1 MKLFERR
8 QFICSNKESDMS
20 EESLFTTERKTKILE
35 ILQLQNKVT
44 VAKLASEFGVS
55 GATIRS
61 DLRQMHARGLIIRTH
76 GGAMQKISTNM
87 ELSADQKLDWNLEQK
102 KRIAEAAL
110 QLISD
115 GNSIILDTGTTT
127 LELAKLLYRKGDLTV
142 ITNDLEIALTLEKH
156 PSAKIYV
163 LGGLIRKMFH
173 CTLSL
178 PGKPLMDGI
187 IVNKAF
193 MGTNA
198 LSLDKGASTPDISQ
212 AETKKAMIQCA
223 QEVILLCDSSKI
235 GKVSLAQFARI
246 EDIDIFVTDAIGT
259 QDKSSMEEKE
269 VTVIVA

>member
-1 MKLFERR
+1 MSR
-8 QFICSNKESDMS
+8 Q
-20 EESLFTTERKTKILE
+20 SLFTAERKAKILE
-35 ILQLQNKVT
+35 VLQLQNKVT
-44 VAKLASEFGVS
+44 VEELASEFDVS

-61 DLRQMHARGLIIRTH
+61 DLRQMHAQGLIFRTH
-76 GGAMQKISTNM
+76 GGAMQKISSNI
-87 ELSADQKLDWNLEQK
+87 ELHTDQKLDCNIEQK

-156 PSAKIYV
+156 PSAKIYL

-173 CTLSL
+173 CTLSF

-198 LSLDKGASTPDISQ
+198 FSLDKGASTPDINH

-235 GKVSLAQFARI
+235 GKVSLAQFVRV

-259 QDKSSMEEKE
+259 QDKNRMEEKE
-269 VTVIVA
+269 VTIIVA

>member
-1 MKLFERR
+1 
-8 QFICSNKESDMS
+8 MS
-20 EESLFTTERKTKILE
+20 GQSLFTAERKAKILE

-61 DLRQMHARGLIIRTH
+61 DLRQMHAQGLIIRTH
-76 GGAMQKISTNM
+76 GGAMQKISSNI
-87 ELSADQKLDWNLEQK
+87 ELYTDQKLDSNIEK
-102 KRIAEAAL
+102 KKHIAEAAL

-115 GNSIILDTGTTT
+115 GDSIILDTGTTT
-127 LELAKLLYRKGDLTV
+127 LELAKLLYRKGYLTV
-142 ITNDLEIALTLEKH
+142 ITNDIEIALTLEKH
-156 PSAKIYV
+156 PSAKIYL

-178 PGKPLMDGI
+178 SGKPLMDGI

-198 LSLDKGASTPDISQ
+198 FSLDKGALTPDISQ

-235 GKVSLAQFARI
+235 GKVSLSQFARI

-259 QDKSSMEEKE
+259 QDKSNMEEKGIMI
-269 VTVIVA
+269 IVA